1 VTVKTRRARL
11 PDAVQ
16 ITVVNQIEAT
26 MVAVV
31 VAVVVKTMMAFQMH
45 IPANQIVSAKL
56 NLNH

>member
-1 VTVKTRRARL
+1 MRRARL

-16 ITVVNQIEAT
+16 IKVVNQIEAT

-45 IPANQIVSAKL
+45 IPANQIVSAKP